1 MIIIN
6 YYITIIYF
14 PKVAYV
20 PPSMRNKV
28 KPGATFKLS
37 EDEPAQNAKVG
48 QFEVLSILLKFE
60 AHKRDMRYFYD
71 LAYINS
77 SLPFTKFILLYYTAL

>member
-1 MIIIN
+1 MLPISSEYYCSVLNNIN
-6 YYITIIYF
+6 MVLF
-14 PKVAYV
+14 HKVAYV

-60 AHKRDMRYFYD
+60 AHKRDMRYF
-71 LAYINS
+71 A
-77 SLPFTKFILLYYTAL
+77 T